1 MRTFQSLEAIREAEV
16 EELKKAPSLNEQSAG
31 ESMNFFIKSVK
42 KTRNNP
48 LNVPANYGR
57 LMSCRIACAA
67 LRRSN
72 FVGGMTAESVV
83 PAI

>member
-1 MRTFQSLEAIREAEV
+1 
-16 EELKKAPSLNEQSAG
+16 
-31 ESMNFFIKSVK
+31 MNFFIKSVK